1 MGIPLKQYLTVSNK
15 DEIRLMDGDQ
25 VIMAIKEVELSVTI
39 YGQLKRIVEAG
50 GRTMNAEEV
59 KYILYKILTDVK

>member
-1 MGIPLKQYLTVSNK
+1 
-15 DEIRLMDGDQ
+15 MDGDQ
-25 VIMAIKEVELSVTI
+25 VITAIKEVELSVKGKTI

-59 KYILYKILTDVK
+59 KYILYKILEQIKSNT